1 MSSREMSKTKLTVII
16 GLILVVAVFI
26 VGLIALYEDREN
38 GISLS
43 HKIMLI
49 VSLISIIIALIFA
62 ILLFSVI
69 AKSERCK
76 KELEESNKFTSDLL
90 NSRHKFTLTI
100 SHDIKAPVS
109 SILGFIELLSEG
121 IFSDLSK
128 ETIIDYLNNM
138 KSSASHV
145 LQLVTTLLNYTKL
158 QEGKWNF
165 DNKDFELHE
174 LVEFTT
180 KSFQPIAKGKYLD
193 YHVDNQIQK
202 NKIYNGDPYVLRM
215 IIGNLISNAVKYTN
229 RGEVKI
235 VVKEKEKDLIYISV
249 SDTGI
254 GIDVKDQ
261 VLIFKKYY
269 KVEEQTAYEKNIER
283 SGLGLAI
290 TRRLV
295 IELKGK
301 LDLISVKGVGSEFI
315 IELPLKSVSEVT
327 NCAEITNHN
336 DLHIQTKKD
345 ISVLVIEDDPIQLKM
360 ISEMIKNKGMN
371 CVGASTSEM
380 VLSELRKNR
389 FDIIFADIHL
399 ETISGIDLI
408 KDIKKID
415 SNILNGIP
423 IIILSA
429 TSDLTKSSLIS
440 YGFTDFLAKPFN
452 SVDLYKMINLYTN
465 AGLITGKEEK
475 QHSKGIHSLIEY
487 VKDDE
492 KLSVEILESFI
503 NETVGSRNLLENS
516 FQQNNYLSARQVSHK
531 IYPLIKMIGDN
542 QVISMVK
549 IMESGNKLTKD
560 MEMFILAELNRYI
573 EEAEQLKDVII
584 TKLNEQ
590 K

>member
-26 VGLIALYEDREN
+26 VGLIALYEDIEN
-38 GISLS
+38 GISGS

-261 VLIFKKYY
+261 VLIFKKYN
-269 KVEEQTAYEKNIER
+269 KVEEQTAFEKNIER

-415 SNILNGIP
+415 SNILNEIP

-429 TSDLTKSSLIS
+429 TSDLTKSSFIS

>member
-26 VGLIALYEDREN
+26 VGLIALYEDIEN
-38 GISLS
+38 GISGS

-174 LVEFTT
+174 LFEFTT

-261 VLIFKKYY
+261 VLIFKKYN
-269 KVEEQTAYEKNIER
+269 KVEEQTAFEKNIER

-415 SNILNGIP
+415 SNILNEIP

-429 TSDLTKSSLIS
+429 TSDLTKSSFIS

>member
-261 VLIFKKYY
+261 VLIFKKYN
-269 KVEEQTAYEKNIER
+269 KVEEQTAFEKNIER

-415 SNILNGIP
+415 SNILNEIP

-429 TSDLTKSSLIS
+429 TSDLTKSSFIS

>member
-1 MSSREMSKTKLTVII
+1 MSKTKLTVII

-261 VLIFKKYY
+261 VLIFKKYN
-269 KVEEQTAYEKNIER
+269 KVEEQTAFEKNIER

-327 NCAEITNHN
+327 KCAEITNHN

-415 SNILNGIP
+415 SNILNEIP

-429 TSDLTKSSLIS
+429 TSDLTKSSFIS

>member
-261 VLIFKKYY
+261 VLIFKKYN
-269 KVEEQTAYEKNIER
+269 KVEEQTAFEKNIER

-429 TSDLTKSSLIS
+429 TSDLTKSSFIS

>member
-26 VGLIALYEDREN
+26 VGLIALYEDIEN
-38 GISLS
+38 GISGS

-158 QEGKWNF
+158 QEGKWSF

-261 VLIFKKYY
+261 VLIFKKYN

-415 SNILNGIP
+415 SNILNEIP

>member
-145 LQLVTTLLNYTKL
+145 LQLVTSLLNYTKL

-261 VLIFKKYY
+261 VLIFKKYN

-415 SNILNGIP
+415 SNILNEIP

>member
-26 VGLIALYEDREN
+26 VGLIALYEDIEN
-38 GISLS
+38 GISGS

-145 LQLVTTLLNYTKL
+145 LQLVTSLLNYTKL

-415 SNILNGIP
+415 SNILNEIP

>member
-26 VGLIALYEDREN
+26 VGLIALYEDIEN
-38 GISLS
+38 GISGS

-90 NSRHKFTLTI
+90 NSRHKFSLTI

-145 LQLVTTLLNYTKL
+145 LQLVTSLLNYTKL

-261 VLIFKKYY
+261 VLIFKKYN

-415 SNILNGIP
+415 SNILNEIP

>member
-202 NKIYNGDPYVLRM
+202 NKIYNGDPYVLRI

-261 VLIFKKYY
+261 VLIFKKYN

>member
-261 VLIFKKYY
+261 VLIFKKYN

-415 SNILNGIP
+415 SNILNEIP

-429 TSDLTKSSLIS
+429 TSDLTKSSFIS

>member
-26 VGLIALYEDREN
+26 VGLIALYEDIEN
-38 GISLS
+38 GISGS
-43 HKIMLI
+43 HKIMLV

-158 QEGKWNF
+158 QEGKWSF

-261 VLIFKKYY
+261 VLIFKKYN
-269 KVEEQTAYEKNIER
+269 KVEEQTAYEKNIVR

-415 SNILNGIP
+415 SNILNEIP

>member
-158 QEGKWNF
+158 QEGKWSF

-261 VLIFKKYY
+261 VLIFKKYN

-315 IELPLKSVSEVT
+315 IELPLKSFSEVT

>member
-1 MSSREMSKTKLTVII
+1 MSKTKLTVII

-90 NSRHKFTLTI
+90 NSRHKFSLTI

>member
-1 MSSREMSKTKLTVII
+1 
-16 GLILVVAVFI
+16 
-26 VGLIALYEDREN
+26 
-38 GISLS
+38 
-43 HKIMLI
+43 
-49 VSLISIIIALIFA
+49 
-62 ILLFSVI
+62 
-69 AKSERCK
+69 
-76 KELEESNKFTSDLL
+76 
-90 NSRHKFTLTI
+90 
-100 SHDIKAPVS
+100 
-109 SILGFIELLSEG
+109 
-121 IFSDLSK
+121 
-128 ETIIDYLNNM
+128 
-138 KSSASHV
+138 
-145 LQLVTTLLNYTKL
+145 
-158 QEGKWNF
+158 
-165 DNKDFELHE
+165 
-174 LVEFTT
+174 
-180 KSFQPIAKGKYLD
+180 
-193 YHVDNQIQK
+193 
-202 NKIYNGDPYVLRM
+202 
-215 IIGNLISNAVKYTN
+215 
-229 RGEVKI
+229 
-235 VVKEKEKDLIYISV
+235 
-249 SDTGI
+249 
-254 GIDVKDQ
+254 
-261 VLIFKKYY
+261 
-269 KVEEQTAYEKNIER
+269 
-283 SGLGLAI
+283 
-290 TRRLV
+290 
-295 IELKGK
+295 
-301 LDLISVKGVGSEFI
+301 
-315 IELPLKSVSEVT
+315 
-327 NCAEITNHN
+327 
-336 DLHIQTKKD
+336 
-345 ISVLVIEDDPIQLKM
+345 M

-415 SNILNGIP
+415 SNILNEIP

>member
-180 KSFQPIAKGKYLD
+180 KSFQPIAKRKYLD

-261 VLIFKKYY
+261 VLIFKKYN
-269 KVEEQTAYEKNIER
+269 KLEEQTAFEKNIER

-415 SNILNGIP
+415 SNILNEIP

-429 TSDLTKSSLIS
+429 TSDLTKSSFIS

>member
-26 VGLIALYEDREN
+26 VGLIALYEDIEN
-38 GISLS
+38 GISGS

-261 VLIFKKYY
+261 VLIFKKYN
-269 KVEEQTAYEKNIER
+269 KVEEQTAFEKNIER

-415 SNILNGIP
+415 SNILNEIP

>member
-202 NKIYNGDPYVLRM
+202 NKIYNGDPYVLRI

-261 VLIFKKYY
+261 VLIFKKYN

-415 SNILNGIP
+415 SNILNEIP

>member
-261 VLIFKKYY
+261 VLIFKKYN
-269 KVEEQTAYEKNIER
+269 KVEEQTAFEKNIER

>member
-26 VGLIALYEDREN
+26 VGLIALYEDIEN
-38 GISLS
+38 GISGS

-261 VLIFKKYY
+261 VLIFKKYN
-269 KVEEQTAYEKNIER
+269 KVEEQTAFEKNIER

>member
-261 VLIFKKYY
+261 VLIFKKYN

>member
-26 VGLIALYEDREN
+26 VGLIALYEDIEN
-38 GISLS
+38 GISGS

-261 VLIFKKYY
+261 VLIFKKYN

-415 SNILNGIP
+415 SNILNEIP

>member
-1 MSSREMSKTKLTVII
+1 MSKTKLTVII

-261 VLIFKKYY
+261 VLIFKKYN
-269 KVEEQTAYEKNIER
+269 KVEEQTAFEKNIER

-327 NCAEITNHN
+327 KCAEITNHN

-415 SNILNGIP
+415 SNILNEIP

>member
-26 VGLIALYEDREN
+26 VGLIALYEDIEN
-38 GISLS
+38 GISGS

-261 VLIFKKYY
+261 VLIFKKYN
-269 KVEEQTAYEKNIER
+269 KVEEQTAYKKNIER

-415 SNILNGIP
+415 SNILNEIP

-429 TSDLTKSSLIS
+429 TSDLTKSSFIS

>member
-180 KSFQPIAKGKYLD
+180 KSFQPIAKRKYLD

-261 VLIFKKYY
+261 VLIFKKYN

-415 SNILNGIP
+415 SNILNEIP

-429 TSDLTKSSLIS
+429 TSDLTKSSFIS

>member
-16 GLILVVAVFI
+16 GLILVVAVLI
-26 VGLIALYEDREN
+26 VGLIALYEDIEN
-38 GISLS
+38 GISGS

-180 KSFQPIAKGKYLD
+180 KSFQPIAKRKYLD

-261 VLIFKKYY
+261 VLIFKKYN

>member
-1 MSSREMSKTKLTVII
+1 MSKTKLTVII

-26 VGLIALYEDREN
+26 VGLIALYEDIEN
-38 GISLS
+38 GISGS

-261 VLIFKKYY
+261 VLIFKKYN

-415 SNILNGIP
+415 SNILNEIP

>member
-158 QEGKWNF
+158 QEGKWSF

-202 NKIYNGDPYVLRM
+202 NKIYNGDPYVLRI

-415 SNILNGIP
+415 SNILNEIP

>member
-26 VGLIALYEDREN
+26 VGLIALYEDIEN
-38 GISLS
+38 GISGS
-43 HKIMLI
+43 HKIMLV

-215 IIGNLISNAVKYTN
+215 IMGNLISNAVKYTN

-261 VLIFKKYY
+261 VLIFKKYN

>member
-26 VGLIALYEDREN
+26 VGLIALYEDIEN
-38 GISLS
+38 GISGS

-180 KSFQPIAKGKYLD
+180 KSFQPIAKRKYLD

-261 VLIFKKYY
+261 VLIFKKYN

>member
-261 VLIFKKYY
+261 VLIFKKYN

-415 SNILNGIP
+415 SNILNEIP